1 MVNSNKKKWKKY
13 GKINGFSKNLEKL
26 AELRNESILAHG
38 FRGIS
43 KIDIAEK
50 YGSKN
55 DEEKIIRD
63 LDEIKKHISEL

>member
-1 MVNSNKKKWKKY
+1 
-13 GKINGFSKNLEKL
+13 L